1 VSAIL
6 NFAKKKFLAVFVF
19 GVVLLSSFG
28 LSGALAAQP
37 PTAAEVTF
45 AKETAGLLQNEL
57 FAALLQEF
65 RETTPANVEQGKL
78 AISLIFED
86 SHTNFRL
93 VGKAQPLM
101 DNDLPA
107 DEFERNA
114 LQQALQGQP
123 SETVQKVNG
132 KYFYRRT
139 IALSNFDPSCAL
151 CHINFGPVNPN
162 QYVGMLALKVPTT
175 NPFQ

>member
-6 NFAKKKFLAVFVF
+6 NFVKKKFLAVFVF

-28 LSGALAAQP
+28 LSSALAAQP

-45 AKETAGLLQNEL
+45 AKETAGRLQSEL

-65 RETTPANVEQGKL
+65 RETTPDNVEQGKL

-86 SHTNFRL
+86 CHTNFRL
-93 VGKAQPLM
+93 VGEDQPLR

-107 DEFERNA
+107 DKFERDA
-114 LQQALQGQP
+114 LQLALQGQP
-123 SETVQKVNG
+123 SETVQKVKG

-139 IALSNFDPSCAL
+139 IALSNFDQSCAL
-151 CHINFGPVNPN
+151 CHTNFGPVNPN